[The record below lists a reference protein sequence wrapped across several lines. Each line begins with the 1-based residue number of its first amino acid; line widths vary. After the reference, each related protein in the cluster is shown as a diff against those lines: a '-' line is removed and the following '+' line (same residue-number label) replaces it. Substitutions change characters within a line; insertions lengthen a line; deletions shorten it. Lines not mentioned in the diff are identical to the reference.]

1 MSAYVAST
9 ADCINE
15 CDLIAASL
23 LRQRSAA
30 YVSIR
35 QHTSAYLWQRSAA
48 TRKPR
53 VLYAKPALPSAC
65 ACIRQH
71 TSAYVSTCTYVSI
84 RQRTSAYVSICQH
97 MSAYVSIRQ
106 HLHIVALDS
115 VSVRQHTSAYVSL
128 RQRTS
133 AYVSVRQHTSAY
145 VSIRRARTT
154 VRMRLH
160 GLQQAQTQL
169 VA

>member
-1 MSAYVAST
+1 MRFDCRKPPAAALGSIRQHTSAYVAST

-23 LRQRSAA
+23 LRQHSAA

-71 TSAYVSTCTYVSI
+71 TSAYVS
-84 RQRTSAYVSICQH
+84 ICQH
-97 MSAYVSIRQ
+97 TSAYVSIRQ
-106 HLHIVALDS
+106 HLHMVALDS
-115 VSVRQHTSAYVSL
+115 VSVRQHTSAFVSI

-133 AYVSVRQHTSAY
+133 AYVS
-145 VSIRRARTT
+145 IRKVRTT

-160 GLQQAQTQL
+160 GLQQALTQL